1 MKKYVVNLGS
11 EERQRLE
18 QVVRVGRAA
27 AYRIRHANPE
37 NHSILGTGAGLISW
51 WCQDEG
57 CRRRAGVWRECTHR

>member
-37 NHSILGTGAGLISW
+37 NYSILGTGG
-51 WCQDEG
+51 G
-57 CRRRAGVWRECTHR
+57 

>member
-37 NHSILGTGAGLISW
+37 NYSILGTGSG
-51 WCQDEG
+51 
-57 CRRRAGVWRECTHR
+57 